1 MLMFKYEAC
10 AMSANL
16 YQRRSNKEPHIHA
29 KKDPGLI
36 NSQFIVNGKMETCHI
51 SNNLQSTL

>member
-1 MLMFKYEAC
+1 MFKSEAC
-10 AMSANL
+10 AASANL
-16 YQRRSNKEPHIHA
+16 YQRRSNKEPHIHC

-51 SNNLQSTL
+51 SNNLQSRL